1 MSKIYKTII
10 LPIISYGCETCS
22 LSFLRE
28 HRLRTTML
36 RKILES
42 KREVVSSW
50 GEIHNGAILLH
61 VKQAQWGGPGIAL
74 SVLNLRAR

>member
-1 MSKIYKTII
+1 
-10 LPIISYGCETCS
+10 
-22 LSFLRE
+22 
-28 HRLRTTML
+28 ML